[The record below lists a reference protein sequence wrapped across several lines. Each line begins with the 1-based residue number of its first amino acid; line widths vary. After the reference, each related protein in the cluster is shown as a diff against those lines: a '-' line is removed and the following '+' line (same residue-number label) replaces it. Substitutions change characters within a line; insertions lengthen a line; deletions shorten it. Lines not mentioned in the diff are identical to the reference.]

1 MEEMVGRW
9 WHVAL
14 TRWTPPPNAAA
25 AVQLADMQQAVGLM
39 FRAAGGA
46 PQVRVAE
53 ASLRAT
59 AGPRHWLHRLAGS
72 GDRAAL
78 PSLEPDVLSLPPS
91 VAVFTEPALN
101 RDLYL
106 WLALLSA
113 HWTPGDAWMPGN
125 LRATQR
131 ALAAFPGFRPRHET
145 LCALHLAQRPASHT
159 LKGRAAQAEAAVVSA
174 LRGHP
179 PGAGHWLANEVAPV
193 WLWTQCS
200 TVADVLT
207 PTEGDRPPPTNPQ
220 RRPGTQDAQR
230 RRAQAAALD
239 RDGNPMVLPFRAE
252 ALMSW
257 SEMVRVNRSTDDED
271 DGHALP
277 AANDMDVL
285 SVAPDGQT
293 LAARVRFDLDLPSRS
308 ADDTPLGDGQKFPE
322 WDFRQRLL
330 LPDHCEVQEMR
341 ARQGVAYV
349 PTAEL
354 RKTARQVRRRMEV
367 LRHAPQLVRGQ
378 EHGDDIDLDA
388 WIRLQADGH
397 GPHARRS
404 ATPAVY
410 TRRVPGERS
419 LATWLLA
426 DLSQSTDAYANNEL
440 RVIDVIRDALYVF
453 GEALHAV
460 GDPFAMWG
468 FSSVRRQHVRL
479 QQLKGMDEPWNEAA
493 RARVGAIRPG
503 FYTRM
508 GAAVRHATA
517 GLAHSPQRRRLLM
530 LLTDGKPNDMDQY
543 EGRYG
548 LEDTRQAIHEARVA
562 GITPFCVTIDRAA
575 NDYLPLLFG
584 RQGYALVHRP
594 PDLAHRLTQAW
605 TLLARQH

>member
-1 MEEMVGRW
+1 
-9 WHVAL
+9 
-14 TRWTPPPNAAA
+14 
-25 AVQLADMQQAVGLM
+25 
-39 FRAAGGA
+39 
-46 PQVRVAE
+46 
-53 ASLRAT
+53 
-59 AGPRHWLHRLAGS
+59 
-72 GDRAAL
+72 
-78 PSLEPDVLSLPPS
+78 
-91 VAVFTEPALN
+91 
-101 RDLYL
+101 
-106 WLALLSA
+106 
-113 HWTPGDAWMPGN
+113 
-125 LRATQR
+125 
-131 ALAAFPGFRPRHET
+131 
-145 LCALHLAQRPASHT
+145 
-159 LKGRAAQAEAAVVSA
+159 
-174 LRGHP
+174 
-179 PGAGHWLANEVAPV
+179 
-193 WLWTQCS
+193 
-200 TVADVLT
+200 
-207 PTEGDRPPPTNPQ
+207 
-220 RRPGTQDAQR
+220 
-230 RRAQAAALD
+230 
-239 RDGNPMVLPFRAE
+239 
-252 ALMSW
+252 
-257 SEMVRVNRSTDDED
+257 
-271 DGHALP
+271 
-277 AANDMDVL
+277 MDVL
-285 SVAPDGQT
+285 SVGPDGQT
-293 LAARVRFDLDLPSRS
+293 LAARVRFDLDLPSSS
-308 ADDTPLGDGQKFPE
+308 ADDTPLGEGQKFPE
-322 WDFRQRLL
+322 WDFRQRVL
-330 LPDHCEVQEMR
+330 LPDHCLVQEMR
-341 ARQGVAYV
+341 ARQGEPHV
-349 PTAEL
+349 PSAAL
-354 RKTARQVRRRMEV
+354 RQTARQVRRRMEV

-388 WIRLQADGH
+388 WIRLQADGN

-479 QQLKGMDEPWNEAA
+479 QQLKGMDESWNEAA

-508 GAAVRHATA
+508 GAAIRHATA

-548 LEDTRQAIHEARVA
+548 LEDTRQAIHEARAA
-562 GITPFCVTIDRAA
+562 GITPFCVTIDRTG